1 MEEREVPYIKELYE
15 ASFPKSEKK
24 PFEAMVEGSE
34 RMYAVVEEGRACGL
48 LFTLEDANH
57 ILIDYFAVDPQ
68 ARKRQIG
75 SRVLQQ
81 FFAAH
86 DKPIVLEIE
95 DPWSTE
101 APAERALRQRRKA
114 FYLRNGM
121 REQAYNVDLFGV
133 RMEMLA
139 TVETFSFEAYLSLL
153 KTCLFDGVER
163 YVALAEKTTRES

>member
-24 PFEAMVEGSE
+24 PFEAMVEGNE
-34 RMYAVVEEGRACGL
+34 RMYAVVEEDRACGL

-75 SRVLQQ
+75 SRVLKQ

-139 TVETFSFEAYLSLL
+139 TVETFSFEAY
-153 KTCLFDGVER
+153 
-163 YVALAEKTTRES
+163 

>member
-1 MEEREVPYIKELYE
+1 
-15 ASFPKSEKK
+15 
-24 PFEAMVEGSE
+24 
-34 RMYAVVEEGRACGL
+34 MYAVVEEDRACGL

-75 SRVLQQ
+75 SRVLKQ

-101 APAERALRQRRKA
+101 VPAERALRQRRKA
-114 FYLRNGM
+114 FLFAQRHAGASVQCRFVWRADGNARDGRNVFV
-121 REQAYNVDLFGV
+121 RGV
-133 RMEMLA
+133 F
-139 TVETFSFEAYLSLL
+139 V
-153 KTCLFDGVER
+153 
-163 YVALAEKTTRES
+163 VAQDVPF